1 MILSE
6 LIQRS
11 PIRIFEQSIN
21 GGLKPGE
28 IGIIASPNGVGK
40 TSVLVQLAL
49 DKLMQGKKVIH
60 VSFTQH
66 THYVPIWYEDIF
78 NEFINSKNL
87 ENTAEVKNDL
97 VKNRV
102 LMNFNQD
109 GVTKEQILRSLRAMI
124 IEGGFKAD
132 SIIIDGFDFNRAASN
147 SAALG
152 SAAALGSTAA
162 LGSDSASGILS
173 GSGIYSDSANTSGI
187 KASFEAV
194 KNFATELGVS
204 VWYSCSVKDD
214 GSQYDNEN
222 IPVVLNSFIDFI
234 DVVIIL
240 QPKQDF
246 IELSISK
253 DRGSIITKLNTA
265 ELAPM
270 RLDPKTLLILEA

>member
-11 PIRIFEQSIN
+11 PIRIFEQSIH

-49 DKLMQGKKVIH
+49 DKLLQGKKVIH

-66 THYVPIWYEDIF
+66 IHYVPVWYEDIF
-78 NEFINSKNL
+78 DEFISKKNL
-87 ENTAEVKNDL
+87 ENATDIKNDL

-109 GVTKEQILRSLRAMI
+109 GMTKDQIIKSLRAMI
-124 IEGGFKAD
+124 LEGGFKAEA
-132 SIIIDGFDFNRAASN
+132 IIVDGFDFSRAA
-147 SAALG
+147 AAG
-152 SAAALGSTAA
+152 KE
-162 LGSDSASGILS
+162 SDLCERI
-173 GSGIYSDSANTSGI
+173 AN
-187 KASFEAV
+187 V
-194 KNFATELGVS
+194 KTFATEMGVS

-214 GSQYDNEN
+214 GQQYDKEN
-222 IPVVLNSFIDFI
+222 IPLVISDFANI
-234 DVVIIL
+234 VDVVIVL
-240 QPKQDF
+240 QPKPDH

-253 DRGSIITKLNTA
+253 DRDSVISKSMA
-265 ELAPM
+265 M

>member
-28 IGIIASPNGVGK
+28 IGVIASPNGVGK

-49 DKLMQGKKVIH
+49 DKLLQGKKVIH

-66 THYVPIWYEDIF
+66 IHYVPVWYEDIF
-78 NEFINSKNL
+78 DEFISKKNL
-87 ENTAEVKNDL
+87 ENAADIKNEL

-109 GVTKEQILRSLRAMI
+109 GMTKDQIIRSLRAMI
-124 IEGGFKAD
+124 IEGGFKAEA
-132 SIIIDGFDFNRAASN
+132 IIIDGFDFSRTTKES
-147 SAALG
+147 
-152 SAAALGSTAA
+152 
-162 LGSDSASGILS
+162 I
-173 GSGIYSDSANTSGI
+173 AN
-187 KASFEAV
+187 V
-194 KNFATELGVS
+194 KTFATEMGVS

-214 GSQYDNEN
+214 GQQYDKEN
-222 IPVVLNSFIDFI
+222 VPLIIGGFANII
-234 DVVIIL
+234 DVVIVL
-240 QPKQDF
+240 QPKSDH

-253 DRGSIITKLNTA
+253 DRDSIISKSMA
-265 ELAPM
+265 M